1 MTRTEQIAIGLSE
14 LIGAE
19 VRITGMASVGAQRAT
34 FFIDILDGTSTTPA
48 VAQVSA
54 SVLGS
59 VPASAEA
66 AMLRLAE
73 QVGVPVPDVIAV
85 SDDLPGVG
93 APALV
98 VSRIEGRTVPRHILR
113 GLTDEAAGESLARQ
127 CGEALARLHT
137 IGEAQAP
144 ASLPRLTHTAYVDDL
159 EAKLDALD
167 DVRPAVRAG
176 LAWLRANPIP
186 EAPITLVHAD
196 FRNGN
201 MIVDDNGLAAVLD
214 WELAQVTD
222 PMQDLAWMCLRTWRF
237 GNDAKPVGGFGSVAA
252 LRSGYEAAGGSWR
265 ADAIHWWS
273 VARCAW
279 WAIGLAGQ
287 AAAFTSGLT
296 DAIMLA
302 ASGRRVPELEY
313 DLLRLIADGPAD

>member
-1 MTRTEQIAIGLSE
+1 MTRTEQIAIGLGE

-73 QVGVPVPDVIAV
+73 QVGVPVPAVIAV

-144 ASLPRLTHTAYVDDL
+144 ASLPRLSHSAYVDDL

-167 DVRPAVRAG
+167 DTRPAVRAG

-237 GNDAKPVGGFGSVAA
+237 GNDAKPVGGFGSVEA

-287 AAAFTSGLT
+287 AAAFISGLT